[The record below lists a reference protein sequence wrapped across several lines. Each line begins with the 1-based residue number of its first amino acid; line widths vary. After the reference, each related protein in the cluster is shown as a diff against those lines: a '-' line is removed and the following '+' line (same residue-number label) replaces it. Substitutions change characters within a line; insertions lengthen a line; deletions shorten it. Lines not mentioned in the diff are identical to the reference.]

1 MPIQQRFCAALA
13 LVYGFALW
21 SFVGVWWM
29 EDVVDGPR
37 RSGLESARRREQLAA
52 IHERAMKRGLLPN
65 ATPAVV
71 FDEPLLNYMYAV
83 KKKPP
88 LAPTPRVFEQRDIL
102 LSDPP
107 EPRVHL
113 TNQDLAYHLTCDS
126 GIADS
131 NGPFVPVKSQQ
142 PYLMKVHAIPDIV
155 SSAIKSRGMW
165 EENIIRRMQTI
176 LNAHPKKSLVIDIGA
191 NIGFFTTFLASEGH
205 RVIAVEPFG
214 INIGCILATL
224 CHRDNKGIK
233 EHVHLLK
240 AALLDQGAQKM
251 CLWSTNTD
259 VNNGN
264 ARLTPEFDGKRDW
277 DQDKGVECMEK
288 VQSFTLDYLL
298 FQAAG
303 GPKLSERVMIMKIDI
318 EGSETKALLG
328 SKGLLHS
335 KFAPCYIF
343 FEFQKL
349 ATETTG
355 VKATDIFDLLTQAHY
370 KISDVGKPEL
380 GVFTRKAWEGVGI
393 GDFVAELMCSSSC
406 ECKSEVEQRDILL
419 SDPPE
424 PRSSTSELSEKTHKV
439 AILILTCNRELSL
452 HALLTTLSMAEK
464 IQQKIVYVSIDCI
477 PGPHLNLTMWM
488 GRGLTI
494 RLLYSHQRQITET
507 GEAKLRRDERVTRH
521 WLHAVSTVLQEH
533 DYVLYLEDDHLV
545 HPAIINDA
553 ELLVLAQPTMCPSC
567 FAVQL
572 GCHGNCW
579 GMKSAS
585 TKAYDV
591 ALMEPGNMGVVYSKS
606 KWKWFLQY
614 LNEFCSL
621 YGSWDVNLHHLLAT
635 HSTYLHALTFV
646 KSRVVH
652 NSACDSDRNTG
663 GRAECDAAALQQQ
676 QELFV
681 HQDMSMGS
689 ELLNKGEANVPNM
702 KLSNVREIQADSSIQ
717 QRCMDSARVDP
728 SKNQSH
734 KHINAQTMEVHDDS
748 QVVHYKLF
756 DLKFDILNTTIGENV
771 HRYYKNKAINVKNV
785 SSHQNATK

>member
-37 RSGLESARRREQLAA
+37 RSSLESARRREQLAA

-107 EPRVHL
+107 APRVHH

-126 GIADS
+126 DIADS

-165 EENIIRRMQTI
+165 EENIIRQMQTI
-176 LNAHPKKSLVIDIGA
+176 LNARPKKSLVIDIGA

-224 CHRDNKGIK
+224 CHRNNEGIK

-298 FQAAG
+298 FQAAD

-406 ECKSEVEQRDILL
+406 ECQSH
-419 SDPPE
+419 SNA
-424 PRSSTSELSEKTHKV
+424 S
-439 AILILTCNRELSL
+439 
-452 HALLTTLSMAEK
+452 TLS
-464 IQQKIVYVSIDCI
+464 
-477 PGPHLNLTMWM
+477 
-488 GRGLTI
+488 
-494 RLLYSHQRQITET
+494 
-507 GEAKLRRDERVTRH
+507 
-521 WLHAVSTVLQEH
+521 
-533 DYVLYLEDDHLV
+533 
-545 HPAIINDA
+545 
-553 ELLVLAQPTMCPSC
+553 
-567 FAVQL
+567 
-572 GCHGNCW
+572 
-579 GMKSAS
+579 
-585 TKAYDV
+585 
-591 ALMEPGNMGVVYSKS
+591 SK
-606 KWKWFLQY
+606 
-614 LNEFCSL
+614 
-621 YGSWDVNLHHLLAT
+621 G
-635 HSTYLHALTFV
+635 
-646 KSRVVH
+646 
-652 NSACDSDRNTG
+652 
-663 GRAECDAAALQQQ
+663 
-676 QELFV
+676 
-681 HQDMSMGS
+681 
-689 ELLNKGEANVPNM
+689 
-702 KLSNVREIQADSSIQ
+702 
-717 QRCMDSARVDP
+717 
-728 SKNQSH
+728 
-734 KHINAQTMEVHDDS
+734 
-748 QVVHYKLF
+748 
-756 DLKFDILNTTIGENV
+756 LKFDIADTAIARTMHLYYNKTKIDVKIDTPRTDRETDDGADNTTKTSPRKIIACFQYNGEKQMVWDRANTTLISFFVVGESKFARDGMFKTLFWDDDFKGLWAPPLSGRASRLPPVTYVVEERKLFQSDNEEGRWKQEVAVRAVMGTGIKNLYDLKLIDDNDIVFVTDVDEIVNDATLRYVRDTLKHNQYAEVSLSWFLYTKCQQSSQMWVIPVAVTVKTLRQNLKWNTHLVRALHNPSVVTHNLHKLAIPIHINGYHCSWCFDKSMFRRKMKHYVPAPESTRQQEYTDARIEKMRKGGINWNGGV
-771 HRYYKNKAINVKNV
+771 HGVNICSNEEFQR
-785 SSHQNATK
+785 QLLRFD